1 MKTGTAEQWT
11 DRPLAYTLIQRE
23 QGCWIVGEGVGG
35 ERLKEINRE
44 KKGRGTVEEETR
56 RDEGNEK
63 RESYAGHML

>member
-44 KKGRGTVEEETR
+44 EERERDGRR
-56 RDEGNEK
+56 RDQEGW
-63 RESYAGHML
+63 RE